1 MSAAPPKT
9 EAVPP
14 EIGALELE
22 MEACLDGADVVE
34 QEGFVQDRAVG
45 FTETDTR
52 AHVMARDGG
61 RKTDRQHIWRGCQ
74 REKKGI
80 ASKDGGKASI
90 NGSAVSING
99 GRPARGV
106 ADADNRRPD
115 SVVDHQTVPT
125 LHSPS
130 VPDIA

>member
-61 RKTDRQHIWRGCQ
+61 RKTVSFAAGQMLEERSGPPAHMEGLPAG
-74 REKKGI
+74 EK
-80 ASKDGGKASI
+80 
-90 NGSAVSING
+90 
-99 GRPARGV
+99 R
-106 ADADNRRPD
+106 
-115 SVVDHQTVPT
+115 HC
-125 LHSPS
+125 
-130 VPDIA
+130 